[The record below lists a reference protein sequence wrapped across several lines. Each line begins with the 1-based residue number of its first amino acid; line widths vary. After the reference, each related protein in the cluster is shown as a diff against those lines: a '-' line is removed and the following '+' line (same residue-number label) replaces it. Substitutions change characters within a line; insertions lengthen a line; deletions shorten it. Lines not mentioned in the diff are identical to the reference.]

1 MTTNQKYINAVFNF
15 DAETFKTLLNTEPF
29 DESLLQDIKFSEEVP
44 CPIYWMTQ
52 CWEIIFAHPEAW
64 KEDCRQIIEENKQ
77 RNLEIKRLFEEKL
90 NVVFKPID
98 FYNTDFWFYRNER
111 DDTSED
117 VFLFET
123 KENLIAKGYREID
136 LDLFVAVHK
145 FDFEETERLLKLGAN
160 PSCEIAEEGSFCYD
174 RIGSECDFL
183 GSGLQGIY
191 IHRDQCDPFE
201 DNARDLIDLVG
212 WAAHKSMYSLL
223 LKYDTSEDG

>member
-29 DESLLQDIKFSEEVP
+29 DESLLQDFKFSEEVP

-52 CWEIIFAHPEAW
+52 CWEIIFAHPEEC
-64 KEDCRQIIEENKQ
+64 KEKYRQIIEENKQ

-111 DDTSED
+111 DDTFED
-117 VFLFET
+117 VFYDDT
-123 KENLIAKGYREID
+123 KEKLIAKGYRGID

-160 PSCEIAEEGSFCYD
+160 PSCEIDEDSCYH
-174 RIGSECDFL
+174 RIGAECGFL
-183 GSGLQGIY
+183 DTELQGIF
-191 IHRDQCDPFE
+191 IKRVQRNPFE

-223 LKYDTSEDG
+223 LKYNTSEDG

>member
-29 DESLLQDIKFSEEVP
+29 DETLLQDIKFSEEVL

-52 CWEIIFAHPEAW
+52 CWEIIFAHPEEC
-64 KEDCRQIIEENKQ
+64 KEKYRQIFEENKQ

-111 DDTSED
+111 DDTFED
-117 VFLFET
+117 VFYDDT
-123 KENLIAKGYREID
+123 KEKLIAKGYREID

-160 PSCEIAEEGSFCYD
+160 PSCEIDEDSCYH
-174 RIGSECDFL
+174 RIGAECGFL
-183 GSGLQGIY
+183 DTELQGIF
-191 IHRDQCDPFE
+191 IKRVQRNPFE

>member
-52 CWEIIFAHPEAW
+52 CWEIIFAHPEEC
-64 KEDCRQIIEENKQ
+64 KEKYRQIFEENKQ

-111 DDTSED
+111 DDTFED
-117 VFLFET
+117 VFYDDT
-123 KENLIAKGYREID
+123 KEKLIAKGYREID

-160 PSCEIAEEGSFCYD
+160 PSCEIDEDSCYH
-174 RIGSECDFL
+174 RIGAECGFL
-183 GSGLQGIY
+183 DTELQGIF
-191 IHRDQCDPFE
+191 IKRVQRNPFE

>member
-52 CWEIIFAHPEAW
+52 CWEIIFAHPEEC
-64 KEDCRQIIEENKQ
+64 KEKYRQIFEENKQ

-111 DDTSED
+111 DDTFED
-117 VFLFET
+117 VFYDDT
-123 KENLIAKGYREID
+123 KEKLIAKGYREID

-160 PSCEIAEEGSFCYD
+160 PSCEIDEDSCYH
-174 RIGSECDFL
+174 RIGVECGFL
-183 GSGLQGIY
+183 DTELQGIF
-191 IHRDQCDPFE
+191 IKRVQRNPFE

>member
-29 DESLLQDIKFSEEVP
+29 DESLLQDFKFSEEVP

-52 CWEIIFAHPEAW
+52 CWEIIFAHPEEC
-64 KEDCRQIIEENKQ
+64 KEKYRQIFEENKQ

-111 DDTSED
+111 DDTFED
-117 VFLFET
+117 VFYDDT
-123 KENLIAKGYREID
+123 KEKLIAKGYREID

-160 PSCEIAEEGSFCYD
+160 PSCEIDEDSCYH
-174 RIGSECDFL
+174 RIGVECGFL
-183 GSGLQGIY
+183 DTELQGIF
-191 IHRDQCDPFE
+191 IKRVQRNPFE

>member
-29 DESLLQDIKFSEEVP
+29 DETLLQDIKFSEEVP

-52 CWEIIFAHPEAW
+52 CWEIIFAHPEEC
-64 KEDCRQIIEENKQ
+64 KEKYRQIFEENKQ

-111 DDTSED
+111 DDTFED
-117 VFLFET
+117 VFYDDT
-123 KENLIAKGYREID
+123 KEKLIAKGYREID
-136 LDLFVAVHK
+136 LDLFVAVNK

-160 PSCEIAEEGSFCYD
+160 PSCEIDEDSCYH
-174 RIGSECDFL
+174 RIGAECGFL
-183 GSGLQGIY
+183 DTELQGIF
-191 IHRDQCDPFE
+191 IKRVQRNPFE

>member
-52 CWEIIFAHPEAW
+52 CWEIIFAHPEEC
-64 KEDCRQIIEENKQ
+64 KEKYRQIIEENKQ

-111 DDTSED
+111 DDTFED
-117 VFLFET
+117 VFYDDT
-123 KENLIAKGYREID
+123 KEKLIAKGYREID

-160 PSCEIAEEGSFCYD
+160 PSCEIDEDSCYH
-174 RIGSECDFL
+174 RIGAECGFL
-183 GSGLQGIY
+183 DTELQGIF
-191 IHRDQCDPFE
+191 IKRVQRNPFE